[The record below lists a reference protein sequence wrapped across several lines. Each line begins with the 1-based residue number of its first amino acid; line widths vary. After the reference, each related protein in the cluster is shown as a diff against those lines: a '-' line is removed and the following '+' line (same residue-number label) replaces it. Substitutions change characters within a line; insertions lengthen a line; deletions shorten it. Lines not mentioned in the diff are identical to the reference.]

1 MQGQSPHSTTLL
13 RQPLLLLPIIAQTP
27 QTEETALL
35 LLRFVLTGTRISTR
49 HDNRARASSLVDIK
63 PVTPQSP
70 AATARSSMLGRR
82 RESHLGL
89 LGNGLHIRTFL
100 ALTWTGGDG
109 SGGRRAVEF
118 PQAFRFA
125 LDICL
130 FAAGCALFFFL
141 AIACRLY
148 LYINNEACSRG
159 SCRPVTL
166 VPTKFQHCPFFFC
179 PSADHPPVRVSQCS
193 PLTFHPGPERVQ
205 MSASS

>member
-1 MQGQSPHSTTLL
+1 M
-13 RQPLLLLPIIAQTP
+13 
-27 QTEETALL
+27 
-35 LLRFVLTGTRISTR
+35 LTGTRISTR

-109 SGGRRAVEF
+109 SGSRRAVEF

-130 FAAGCALFFFL
+130 FAAGCALFFFDHALQATALGFVCFL
-141 AIACRLY
+141 ALLAAAVCGTFFGLGLGAQAGGFGVQFPLRAWIGHRWWAGL
-148 LYINNEACSRG
+148 RG
-159 SCRPVTL
+159 WRGCLESGEGGALEVVWGWCL
-166 VPTKFQHCPFFFC
+166 DCWGC
-179 PSADHPPVRVSQCS
+179 
-193 PLTFHPGPERVQ
+193 
-205 MSASS
+205 